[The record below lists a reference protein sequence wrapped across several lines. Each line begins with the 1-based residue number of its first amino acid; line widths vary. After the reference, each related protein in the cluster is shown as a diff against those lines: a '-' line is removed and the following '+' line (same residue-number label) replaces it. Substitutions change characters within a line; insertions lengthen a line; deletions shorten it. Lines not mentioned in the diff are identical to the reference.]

1 MTDLE
6 IQRCID
12 AIKRATEKALRSKE
26 SAHKFLVDAGIVKE
40 RLGNKPPSK
49 KKK

>member
-12 AIKRATEKALRSKE
+12 AITRATEKALTSKE
-26 SAHKFLVDAGIVKE
+26 TAHKFLVDAGIVKE
-40 RLGNKPPSK
+40 RPCGKPASK